1 MKKKWIVTILFIG
14 LVLISFNSFSQKE
27 ELKIGCIAFYNLEN
41 LFDTIIDPDTTK
53 ILQDDFTPFS
63 AKRWDSEKY
72 NKKLLNMSDVISQI
86 GTEFVPTGPA
96 VLGVSEI
103 ENRKVL
109 EDLINTPKLK
119 PLNYKIVHFDSP
131 DRRGIDV
138 GLIYQPKYF
147 TVTNSKAIYVDVS
160 ETGGYTRDILLVSG
174 VFDGEVMHFMVNH
187 WSSRRGGEERSAP
200 RRIKAATTARHHI
213 DSILKEDPNA
223 KIILMGDLNDNPT
236 DESVRKHLGTAGKLK
251 KVKNGKMFNP
261 MEAYYKK
268 GIGTGAYRDTWH
280 LFDQLILTENLLG
293 DDYSSYKLHKALIYN
308 KPFMINNSGRFEGY
322 PFRGFV
328 GDTFQ
333 GGYSDHLPVYLF
345 LVKNK

>member
-1 MKKKWIVTILFIG
+1 M
-14 LVLISFNSFSQKE
+14 
-27 ELKIGCIAFYNLEN
+27 
-41 LFDTIIDPDTTK
+41 
-53 ILQDDFTPFS
+53 
-63 AKRWDSEKY
+63 
-72 NKKLLNMSDVISQI
+72 
-86 GTEFVPTGPA
+86 PTGPA

-103 ENRKVL
+103 ENRQVL

-131 DRRGIDV
+131 DLRGIDV

-147 TVTNSKAIYVDVS
+147 TVTNSKAIYLDMGPD
-160 ETGGYTRDILLVSG
+160 GGFTRDILLVSG
-174 VFDGEVMHFMVNH
+174 LFDGEPMHFMVNH

-200 RRIKAATTARHHI
+200 RRNKAGEVARHHI
-213 DSILKEDPNA
+213 DSILKDDPGA
-223 KIILMGDLNDNPT
+223 KIILMGDLNDNP
-236 DESVRKHLGTAGKLK
+236 DNESVTKYLGTVGKER

-280 LFDQLILTENLLG
+280 LFDQLILTEGLLG
-293 DDYSSYKLHKALIYN
+293 DDRSSYKYFDARIFN